1 MEEVSLCGY
10 PTSRCCQAMASE
22 TAASTLFYATLAVTV
37 VAACTVLLGW
47 VAMDGRE
54 YGLLA
59 LAACGYRIRST
70 W

>member
-1 MEEVSLCGY
+1 MEEILLCGY
-10 PTSRCCQAMASE
+10 PTSRCCQAMESE
-22 TAASTLFYATLAVTV
+22 SAALTLFYATLAVTV
-37 VAACTVLLGW
+37 VAACTFPLEW

-59 LAACGYRIRST
+59 LAACGDRIRLP